1 MIIIL
6 LGVIRERLS
15 HYYRN
20 KTPCPDL
27 SAGIARKVI
36 EQYIRTYK
44 YKAPIQRAHV
54 HICEGLSLEITHM
67 TAEMNLDARVLTGSY
82 RELMKILLSKDQHST
97 STFDSNAKGHL
108 LCAICRRM

>member
-6 LGVIRERLS
+6 LGVIRETLS

-36 EQYIRTYK
+36 EQYIRT
-44 YKAPIQRAHV
+44 
-54 HICEGLSLEITHM
+54 
-67 TAEMNLDARVLTGSY
+67 
-82 RELMKILLSKDQHST
+82 
-97 STFDSNAKGHL
+97 
-108 LCAICRRM
+108 